1 MKKTLIIGPTYID
14 IISNVK
20 ELPKGNEDIN
30 ILSSF
35 QNVSGSGYHAA
46 IIYNNLNFD
55 YDLISPIGEGI
66 YAEEIQQQVEVDN
79 IPFNYHINAMNG
91 CTYTLQDSNHETSRF
106 IMPGAEYEFDRNFTE
121 DIYPDEIKQV
131 LIFGDMLTG
140 SEESVNDLCMTLED
154 LDKPLLFV
162 PNNRSQDILDSVL
175 DFILMSQAIVITTD
189 TEAYY
194 LANEYSGEMR
204 DVATHLNEITKN
216 TVIIV
221 KQGEGIFVK
230 ENEDSY
236 FVDHTEHI
244 DMDTLTV
251 FYTIALECGVDAKN
265 AIMFASEYSSSH
277 DINYDEVKQR
287 LTHFITL
294 K

>member
-1 MKKTLIIGPTYID
+1 MKKILIIGPTYID

-46 IIYNNLNFD
+46 ILYNNLNFD

-66 YAEEIQQQVEVDN
+66 YAQEIQQQAQVDN
-79 IPFNYHINAMNG
+79 IQLNYHIDTMNG
-91 CTYTLQDSNHETSRF
+91 CTYTLQDTNKETSRF

-131 LIFGDMLTG
+131 LLFGDMLTG
-140 SEESVNDLCMTLED
+140 SQESVNDLCVTLED
-154 LDKPLLFV
+154 LDKPILFV

-175 DFILMSQAIVITTD
+175 DFVLMSHAIVITTD

-204 DVATHLNEITKN
+204 DVATHLNEMTNN
-216 TVIIV
+216 TMIIV

-236 FVDHTEHI
+236 FVDHIDHI
-244 DMDTLTV
+244 DMDTLTT
-251 FYTIALECGVDAKN
+251 FYTVALECGIDHKN
-265 AIMFASEYSSSH
+265 AIMFASEYSSNK
-277 DINYDEVKQR
+277 DNDYDEVKQR